1 MPHGPGKYDD
11 LCSEAR
17 TKANAAGA
25 ILIILDGDKG
35 HGFEVQAPIDVQ
47 LRLPTLLRDTA
58 QKIEDDLPKPV
69 RERPTDAPT
78 GEWEAV
84 PEGRPLMEPTYV
96 WYRLVIDRHMIWI
109 DARAGH
115 CDRGR
120 YAANYSGPFFIDAA
134 DGFPR
139 YYMDLETAKR
149 EMKAWLEW
157 RIQCERMR

>member
-11 LCSEAR
+11 LCSEA
-17 TKANAAGA
+17 KAKAQATGA
-25 ILIILDGDKG
+25 ILLIINGSKG
-35 HGFEVQAPIDVQ
+35 YGFEVQAPIDVH
-47 LRLPTLLRDTA
+47 LRLPTLLRDMA
-58 QKIEDDLPKPV
+58 QQIEDDLPKPV
-69 RERPTDAPT
+69 REAPTGAPT
-78 GEWEAV
+78 GEWAAV

-96 WYRLVIDRHMIWI
+96 WHRLFIGRHLIWI
-109 DARAGH
+109 DPRAGH

-120 YAANYSGPFFIDAA
+120 YAANYDGPFFIDAA

-157 RIQCERMR
+157 RIQCESMR